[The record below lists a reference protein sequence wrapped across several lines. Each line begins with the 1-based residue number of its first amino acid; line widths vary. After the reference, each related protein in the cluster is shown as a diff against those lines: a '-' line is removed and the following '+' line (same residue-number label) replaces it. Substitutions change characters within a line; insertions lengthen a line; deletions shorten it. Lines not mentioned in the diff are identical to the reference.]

1 MNEHPTTPTLPRS
14 DTPPPSRASPPLRC
28 LIVGMGAISR
38 QMLGVLKTKPW
49 FRCAGVVDVSDAGLA
64 AGKELAGLP
73 DRALF
78 KDLGRALAELKP
90 DVVLIN
96 TPSELHFAQAR
107 QCLEAGCH
115 VLAAKP
121 VTNDFP
127 QAAELVDLAR
137 TRGVTLSVAQQI
149 RYNRHYTAVAE
160 FVKSG
165 ALGSVGAT
173 WFMNSKP
180 RPNVGNLGKM
190 RQPTLY
196 ENACH
201 HFDAFLSVFEG
212 HTPEW
217 ISCDGFVP
225 SWSKYAGPCMVN
237 ALIRF
242 SGNLHLSYHGGFS
255 SQAPMYEFRLEGSK
269 GALKCRGLH
278 MSNDTMDYEIAP
290 ALGQF
295 AVKRIDDHVPPRDPW
310 TVFLDLWHDYLRG
323 GAEPPFSGR
332 NNLKVFALLTAAI
345 ESVESGQPVAVA
357 GNPKY
362 AIAFERRSS

>member
-1 MNEHPTTPTLPRS
+1 MSE
-14 DTPPPSRASPPLRC
+14 AAEIKI

-64 AGKELAGLP
+64 AGRELAGLA
-73 DRALF
+73 DSALF
-78 KDLGRALAELKP
+78 KDLGRALAEIEP
-90 DVVLIN
+90 DAVLVN
-96 TPSELHFAQAR
+96 TPSELHFAQTK

-115 VLAAKP
+115 VLVAKP
-121 VTNDFP
+121 VTNDFA
-127 QAAELVDLAR
+127 QAVELAELAR
-137 TRGVTLSVAQQI
+137 GRGVTLSVAQQI
-149 RYNRHYTAVAE
+149 RYNRHYTAVANY
-160 FVKSG
+160 VKSG
-165 ALGSVGAT
+165 ALGSVEAA

-190 RQPTLY
+190 PQPTLY

-201 HFDAFLSVFEG
+201 HFDAFLSVFAG
-212 HTPEW
+212 RDPEW

-242 SGNLHLSYHGGFS
+242 SGNLHVAYHGGFS
-255 SQAPMYEFRLEGSK
+255 SQAPMYEFRIEGSK

-278 MSNDTMDYEIAP
+278 MSNDTMDYEVAP

-295 AVKRIDDHVPPRDPW
+295 VATRIDEQAPPRDPW
-310 TVFLDLWHDYLRG
+310 TVFLDGWHDYLRG
-323 GAEPPFSGR
+323 GDEPPFSGR
-332 NNLKVFALLTAAI
+332 HNLKTFAMLSAAI
-345 ESVESGQPVAVA
+345 ESVERGKPVAVA
-357 GNPKY
+357 GNPQY
-362 AIAFERRSS
+362 AVAFGRSQP